1 MSAAGR
7 DGARGPRADA
17 VAMDANTGG
26 LVDGWFVEEDQGS
39 TRLSIKVDEHLHSE
53 RSDFQKID
61 VYRSSFHGVF
71 LTLDDLMMVTERD
84 EFVYHEMLTHVPL
97 CTMESPKS
105 VLVIGGGDCGCVR
118 EVLRHPSIERVVQCE
133 IDERVT
139 RVSAMFFDWVDAVE
153 ADPRVELV
161 FDDGVKYVE
170 DHVGEFDLIIVDSTD
185 PIGPAV
191 GLFQADFYR
200 KVARALRPGGVMCA
214 QTESPFANAKVIG
227 PIQAQIRA
235 AFDVVELYWGS
246 IPTYPAGTW
255 SWTWASHD
263 LRPGPVADVERAEAI
278 AARAKYWNPRLHEA
292 CFAVPNFLRRAAD
305 GEDPFRRFGSGQ

>member
-1 MSAAGR
+1 MSG
-7 DGARGPRADA
+7 ADA
-17 VAMDANTGG
+17 RAEEKQDVEMVANTGG
-26 LVDGWFVEEDQGS
+26 LIDGWFVEEDQGS

-61 VYRSSFHGVF
+61 VYRSAFHGVF

-97 CTMESPKS
+97 CTMEAPTS

-118 EVLRHPSIERVVQCE
+118 EILRHPSVEHVVQCE

-139 RVSAMFFDWVDAVE
+139 RVSADHFAWVKAVE
-153 ADPRVELV
+153 ADPRVDLV
-161 FDDGVKYVE
+161 FDDGVQYIE
-170 DHVGEFDLIIVDSTD
+170 EHQGEFDLIIVDSTD

-200 KVARALRPGGVMCA
+200 KVAAALKPGGVMCA

-227 PIQAQIRA
+227 PIQEQIRA

-255 SWTWASHD
+255 SWTWASNA
-263 LRPGPVADVERAEAI
+263 LRPGPVVDPERADAI
-278 AARAKYWNPRLHEA
+278 AAMTRYWNPRLHEA
-292 CFAVPNFLRRAAD
+292 CFAVPNFLRRAGD
-305 GEDPFRRFGSGQ
+305 GDDPFARFRASR